1 MRLDSLRPA
10 KGSVKKRKRI
20 GCGIGSGHGKTATRG
35 TKGQKSRSGSRAR
48 PGFEGGQMPLHRRL
62 PKRGFRPLQKV
73 EYVVVN
79 LESLNGF
86 EAGTVVDKK
95 ALKEKG
101 LIKHLHDRV
110 KVLGK
115 GKLKSSLKVKADAF
129 SRSAKEKIVKR
140 GGEVIVGD

>member
-1 MRLDSLRPA
+1 
-10 KGSVKKRKRI
+10 
-20 GCGIGSGHGKTATRG
+20 
-35 TKGQKSRSGSRAR
+35 
-48 PGFEGGQMPLHRRL
+48 MPLHRRL

-95 ALKEKG
+95 VLKEKG

-110 KVLGK
+110 KVLGR